1 MQNCLQF
8 SGIYSTHRSSVSN
21 SGSSPNKLLLG
32 LDRPPGF
39 LPTPPKCTRLRSLS
53 YTWRVSLFSPVPGC
67 ITPHIPDALPMTPL
81 SPWVFP
87 VCSLQHH
94 AGIYQLFFCVVCFSL
109 LDYEHL
115 EPGVLHLYSSQCLD
129 VHTHRFSSVE
139 CLSPFYVIDFTLQI
153 VSSLFPFLQKG
164 FGSS

>member
-32 LDRPPGF
+32 PDCPPGF
-39 LPTPPKCTRLRSLS
+39 LPTPPKCARLRSLS
-53 YTWRVSLFSPVPGC
+53 YTCAYPFFPRPWLHNSPHSRCSVHDPP
-67 ITPHIPDALPMTPL
+67 IT
-81 SPWVFP
+81 WVFP

-94 AGIYQLFFCVVCFSL
+94 AGIYQLFFCVVCFSP

-129 VHTHRFSSVE
+129 VHTHRFYSVE
-139 CLSPFYVIDFTLQI
+139 CLSPF
-153 VSSLFPFLQKG
+153 
-164 FGSS
+164 